1 MGTKIDENIK
11 VMMLFVYLLYVYLNP
26 LLSVRKA
33 LILNKYSVIFFPF
46 LPSPLNPVCSFK
58 R

>member
-46 LPSPLNPVCSFK
+46 SLLP
-58 R
+58 